1 MSLNRPSRR
10 SCFSPRGATVLP
22 ALAKFKLRCHKISS
36 KCVED
41 LLFVEIFAGTA
52 RLSKVTRDIGFQ
64 ALPIDKTTARASQI
78 FIAQYDLTEPESLQ
92 AIRDILTTEKDRILV
107 VHLAPACGTASR
119 AREKNSDLLCK
130 VRIQNSCPLRSQ
142 KQPMGID
149 GLSGLGKVR
158 TETANL
164 VYAATA
170 KLIEVCHNLQILCSV
185 ETQKTLCLVF
195 SSNYSDHQ
203 KIGGHSVSFHN
214 CMHGGARNKLQNG
227 GPRTRPS
234 KPSEFF
240 VTIAMV
246 MPNGTQCQWGKICS
260 SLRPRKQH
268 ILTCFVSE
276 SWPFFWNMRYSM
288 APQNPV
294 TLQTQLPLSSTT
306 SHRWVLDMLSKGKK
320 LKPLVSEFKDYVFF
334 LNAVNCDPEDSA
346 FFSTTDSM
354 RDDTGR

>member
-1 MSLNRPSRR
+1 MVCHSIDQVEEVVFHPVEQQFSQHLQNS
-10 SCFSPRGATVLP
+10 SCGVTKFSG
-22 ALAKFKLRCHKISS
+22 

-52 RLSKVTRDIGFQ
+52 RLSKVARDTGFQ

-92 AIRDILTTEKDRILV
+92 AIRDILTTEKDRILA

-119 AREKNSDLLCK
+119 AREKKLTSFAK
-130 VRIQNSCPLRSQ
+130 RGFKIPGPLRSQ
-142 KQPMGID
+142 KQPMGN
-149 GLSGLGKVR
+149 VR

-185 ETQKTLCLVF
+185 ETRKLFVLVF

-227 GPRTRPS
+227 GH
-234 KPSEFF
+234 
-240 VTIAMV
+240 
-246 MPNGTQCQWGKICS
+246 GQD
-260 SLRPRKQH
+260 LR
-268 ILTCFVSE
+268 S
-276 SWPFFWNMRYSM
+276 
-288 APQNPV
+288 PQ
-294 TLQTQLPLSSTT
+294 S
-306 SHRWVLDMLSKGKK
+306 
-320 LKPLVSEFKDYVFF
+320 F
-334 LNAVNCDPEDSA
+334 L
-346 FFSTTDSM
+346 
-354 RDDTGR
+354 

>member
-1 MSLNRPSRR
+1 MENNAVSQRDFLKRR
-10 SCFSPRGATVLP
+10 LAHAKEAFTNKVNKTGKKPMVYHSTDQVEEVGSHPVEQQFSQHLQNSSCGVTKFSG
-22 ALAKFKLRCHKISS
+22 

-52 RLSKVTRDIGFQ
+52 RLSKVARDTGFQ

-92 AIRDILTTEKDRILV
+92 AIIDILTTEKDRILA

-119 AREKNSDLLCK
+119 AREKKLTSFAK
-130 VRIQNSCPLRSQ
+130 RGFKIPGPLRSQ

-149 GLSGLGKVR
+149 GLSGLDKVR

-185 ETQKTLCLVF
+185 ENPENSLFWFFPAIAAIIET
-195 SSNYSDHQ
+195 
-203 KIGGHSVSFHN
+203 IGGHSVSFHN
-214 CMHGGARNKLQNG
+214 CMHGGGYETSLQNG
-227 GPRTRPS
+227 GPQTRPS

-260 SLRPRKQH
+260 SPRPRKQH
-268 ILTCFVSE
+268 ILT
-276 SWPFFWNMRYSM
+276 P
-288 APQNPV
+288 A
-294 TLQTQLPLSSTT
+294 L
-306 SHRWVLDMLSKGKK
+306 
-320 LKPLVSEFKDYVFF
+320 
-334 LNAVNCDPEDSA
+334 
-346 FFSTTDSM
+346 
-354 RDDTGR
+354 

>member
-1 MSLNRPSRR
+1 MSQSADSMFGGNPENSL
-10 SCFSPRGATVLP
+10 FWFFP
-22 ALAKFKLRCHKISS
+22 AITAIIKKI
-36 KCVED
+36 
-41 LLFVEIFAGTA
+41 
-52 RLSKVTRDIGFQ
+52 
-64 ALPIDKTTARASQI
+64 
-78 FIAQYDLTEPESLQ
+78 
-92 AIRDILTTEKDRILV
+92 
-107 VHLAPACGTASR
+107 
-119 AREKNSDLLCK
+119 
-130 VRIQNSCPLRSQ
+130 
-142 KQPMGID
+142 
-149 GLSGLGKVR
+149 
-158 TETANL
+158 
-164 VYAATA
+164 
-170 KLIEVCHNLQILCSV
+170 
-185 ETQKTLCLVF
+185 
-195 SSNYSDHQ
+195 
-203 KIGGHSVSFHN
+203 GHSVSFHN

-276 SWPFFWNMRYSM
+276 SWPFFWNMRCSM
-288 APQNPV
+288 APKTSDFTNTTAIV
-294 TLQTQLPLSSTT
+294 EHDIAPLGFG
-306 SHRWVLDMLSKGKK
+306 HALKGKK

>member
-1 MSLNRPSRR
+1 LKRR
-10 SCFSPRGATVLP
+10 LEHAKEAFTKKVNKTGEKPMVCHSIDQVEEVVFHPVEQQFSQHLQNSSCGVTKFSG
-22 ALAKFKLRCHKISS
+22 

-52 RLSKVTRDIGFQ
+52 RLSKVARDTGFQ

-92 AIRDILTTEKDRILV
+92 AIIDILTTEKDRILA

-119 AREKNSDLLCK
+119 AREKKLTSFAK
-130 VRIQNSCPLRSQ
+130 RGFKIPGPLRSQ
-142 KQPMGID
+142 KQPM
-149 GLSGLGKVR
+149 GKVR

-185 ETQKTLCLVF
+185 ETRKLFVLVF
-195 SSNYSDHQ
+195 SSNYSDHRKNWWTQ
-203 KIGGHSVSFHN
+203 CVIPQLYAWRSSKQ
-214 CMHGGARNKLQNG
+214 ATKWW
-227 GPRTRPS
+227 PRTRPS

-288 APQNPV
+288 APK
-294 TLQTQLPLSSTT
+294 TQ
-306 SHRWVLDMLSKGKK
+306 
-320 LKPLVSEFKDYVFF
+320 
-334 LNAVNCDPEDSA
+334 
-346 FFSTTDSM
+346 
-354 RDDTGR
+354 